1 MGIEA
6 VMIVRRW
13 LPKFWSFSHLECW
26 RESQNCVPGVAAMQF
41 ILNTSF
47 SYHLAQFWSH
57 FAIYFKALSRVPSPP
72 HSLAACDFKLLW
84 KCAVHNNK
92 CPFVHLQMAQSYT
105 TFYIKQDKSLTGNCL
120 NCLHFS
126 FLLLT
131 SAARIKGFISHTV
144 KFIVRFKFLL
154 SMSKDLK
161 MPLCFYPYHL
171 IITSYFP
178 RLRPQNIFQIPIVFL
193 YKFSGW

>member
-1 MGIEA
+1 MCPEW
-6 VMIVRRW
+6 R
-13 LPKFWSFSHLECW
+13 LCNSFSTPHFHIIWPSSEATLHSSSRHFLEC
-26 RESQNCVPGVAAMQF
+26 
-41 ILNTSF
+41 L
-47 SYHLAQFWSH
+47 HLHTVLQPV
-57 FAIYFKALSRVPSPP
+57 IVNLQ
-72 HSLAACDFKLLW
+72 
-84 KCAVHNNK
+84 KCAVHKNK
-92 CPFVHLQMAQSYT
+92 CHFVHLQMAQYYI

-161 MPLCFYPYHL
+161 MPLCLYPYHL
-171 IITSYFP
+171 IITSYF
-178 RLRPQNIFQIPIVFL
+178 
-193 YKFSGW
+193 S

>member
-1 MGIEA
+1 
-6 VMIVRRW
+6 
-13 LPKFWSFSHLECW
+13 
-26 RESQNCVPGVAAMQF
+26 
-41 ILNTSF
+41 
-47 SYHLAQFWSH
+47 
-57 FAIYFKALSRVPSPP
+57 
-72 HSLAACDFKLLW
+72 
-84 KCAVHNNK
+84 
-92 CPFVHLQMAQSYT
+92 MAQYYI

-161 MPLCFYPYHL
+161 MPLCLYPYHL
-171 IITSYFP
+171 IITSYFSLTEASKYFLNTNTFLVSCISFP
-178 RLRPQNIFQIPIVFL
+178 VDSLLPFYKLRNFMHQGFEEH
-193 YKFSGW
+193 